1 MEVYRPGDPRSG
13 HGQLKV
19 WRSRALR
26 LLRSSK
32 TSRHNTY
39 LPGPQLVALRRSIT
53 SAIIAV
59 VIVVRCRRR
68 SDHSTNRAR
77 TCSGEFISPL
87 LAPEARH
94 TLAPPRKGG
103 EPNHSK
109 IASAFG
115 VGATQN
121 SAALSQ
127 TPRTLPPRGRD
138 ARKCRPPAE
147 LRKSLRARQISTPA
161 YFCPSAQL

>member
-1 MEVYRPGDPRSG
+1 MTIPPINFAPPRILPDCASPANASRTWKPLTFSQGRPSG
-13 HGQLKV
+13 PPKTNSVEAGLQPGQQAQ
-19 WRSRALR
+19 RALFA
-26 LLRSSK
+26 SWF
-32 TSRHNTY
+32 
-39 LPGPQLVALRRSIT
+39 
-53 SAIIAV
+53 
-59 VIVVRCRRR
+59 
-68 SDHSTNRAR
+68 
-77 TCSGEFISPL
+77 CSGEFISPL

-147 LRKSLRARQISTPA
+147 LGKSLRARQISTPA